1 MTDIHLSMSA
11 NEQPPDSAL
20 SDLNPWGVAV
30 ERGTGMTGGNSPL
43 APSQA
48 NNSSQIFQIVW
59 QMPSLTQTF
68 GMRSVSSSGAIQGFG
83 RAISLA
89 VLGER
94 ALWLNL
100 SSLLDKE
107 KQISLTLLSSHP
119 TYLGTVA
126 SMSQGFAAGSRQLG
140 ESPSNAAETE
150 PTIRVPEQGLTV
162 GKSVLRCIK
171 DPPS

>member
-100 SSLLDKE
+100 SSLSDKE
-107 KQISLTLLSSHP
+107 KADFLDAPVEPKELFGPAVAAIASEVQSTSGCPEDPSIMATWRTPLLYLSMIS
-119 TYLGTVA
+119 
-126 SMSQGFAAGSRQLG
+126 
-140 ESPSNAAETE
+140 N
-150 PTIRVPEQGLTV
+150 
-162 GKSVLRCIK
+162 
-171 DPPS
+171 

>member
-1 MTDIHLSMSA
+1 MLEMHNLLAIGKSNPDFCDEICVVTDLYLRSS
-11 NEQPPDSAL
+11 
-20 SDLNPWGVAV
+20 
-30 ERGTGMTGGNSPL
+30 RGT
-43 APSQA
+43 
-48 NNSSQIFQIVW
+48 
-59 QMPSLTQTF
+59 
-68 GMRSVSSSGAIQGFG
+68 IQGCG
-83 RAISLA
+83 CAMSLA
-89 VLGER
+89 VVGWR

>member
-1 MTDIHLSMSA
+1 MSA

-100 SSLLDKE
+100 SSLSDKE
-107 KQISLTLLSSHP
+107 KADFLDAPVELYRGVMPRIQSENVMKRRLSIA
-119 TYLGTVA
+119 TKER
-126 SMSQGFAAGSRQLG
+126 SRHLW
-140 ESPSNAAETE
+140 
-150 PTIRVPEQGLTV
+150 
-162 GKSVLRCIK
+162 
-171 DPPS
+171 